1 MTSVAAAH
9 NHHGAETDAH
19 GALAQIV
26 GVFILE
32 FGVLL
37 HSVLIGLT
45 LAVSDD
51 FITLFV
57 VIIFHR
63 K

>member
-1 MTSVAAAH
+1 MTSVSAAH
-9 NHHGAETDAH
+9 NHHGAEDAH

-45 LAVSDD
+45 LAVSND
-51 FITLFV
+51 FVTLFV

-63 K
+63 E